1 MNRVKGDLVELALKG
16 DFDVIIHGCNCFGQ
30 MGTGIAASIKAVFP
44 EAYNADVYTKKGDK
58 EKLGEYPT
66 ATVEN
71 NGHQITIVNAYT
83 QFHYRGQY
91 DNKVNYDALK
101 KVFWKIKNDF
111 AGRRIGYPL
120 IGAGLAGVD

>member
-1 MNRVKGDLVELALKG
+1 MNRVKGDLVELALKR

-58 EKLGEYPT
+58 EKLGKYST